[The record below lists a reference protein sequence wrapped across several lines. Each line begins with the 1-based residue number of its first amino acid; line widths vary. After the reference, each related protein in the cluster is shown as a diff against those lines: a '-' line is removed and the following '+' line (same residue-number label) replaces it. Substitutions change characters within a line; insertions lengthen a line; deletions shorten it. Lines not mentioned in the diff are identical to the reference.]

1 MWTSE
6 GASQVV
12 LMRKNPPA
20 NEGDIRDT
28 GLIPG
33 SGRSP
38 GGGHGNT
45 LQYSCLGNPM
55 NREVWQDIVYAVAKS
70 QTRVKWLSTHACMN
84 LRKYLKNKHNSN
96 TVCPFSI
103 GELRSIAPTPAPRSL
118 HPGSVWE
125 SAGRRNH
132 KGRGSQAWLHIRNTR
147 GSQAT
152 ANTKFHPRPTESDSL
167 ALKPG
172 CRTV

>member
-12 LMRKNPPA
+12 LVGKNPPA
-20 NEGDIRDT
+20 NAGDIRDT

-38 GGGHGNT
+38 GGAHGNL

-55 NREVWQDIVYAVAKS
+55 NRGAWQDTVYAVAKS
-70 QTRVKWLSTHACMN
+70 QTWLKRLSTHARMN
-84 LRKYLKNKHNSN
+84 LRKYLKTKHISNS
-96 TVCPFSI
+96 VCPFPI
-103 GELRSIAPTPAPRSL
+103 GEMRSMALTLGPWAL
-118 HPGSVWE
+118 HPESVWE
-125 SAGRRNH
+125 SAWRRKN
-132 KGRGSQAWLHIRNTR
+132 KGRGSQAWLHIRNTQ

-152 ANTKFHPRPTESDSL
+152 TDTKSHPRPTEPGGL
-167 ALKPG
+167 ALRPG
-172 CRTV
+172 CRIV

>member
-12 LMRKNPPA
+12 LVGKNPPA
-20 NEGDIRDT
+20 NAGDIRDT

-38 GGGHGNT
+38 GGVHGNL

-55 NREVWQDIVYAVAKS
+55 NREAWLDTVYAVAKS
-70 QTRVKWLSTHACMN
+70 QTWLKWLSTHARMN
-84 LRKYLKNKHNSN
+84 LRKYLKTKHISNS
-96 TVCPFSI
+96 VCPFPV
-103 GELRSIAPTPAPRSL
+103 GEMRSMALTLGPWAL
-118 HPGSVWE
+118 HPESVWD
-125 SAGRRNH
+125 SAWRRKN
-132 KGRGSQAWLHIRNTR
+132 KGRGSQAWLHIRNTQ

-152 ANTKFHPRPTESDSL
+152 TNTKSHPRPTEPEGL
-167 ALKPG
+167 ALRPG
-172 CRTV
+172 CRIV